1 MNFRQLDTEVKNSRL
16 SGISNE
22 NVESSDQSYTNKAGK
37 ETVSARHRY
46 IKRKLEVDSRSFKA
60 VQGTTAQFKKNSA
73 NNKHGN
79 PIMNLKQH
87 FADVF
92 TPKRRAGDKE
102 TTESPAN
109 IQITNK
115 LQNHY
120 LRLFNMGTLMSDQG
134 LPTEPDAGAEIK
146 DDCVGPEN

>member
-1 MNFRQLDTEVKNSRL
+1 
-16 SGISNE
+16 
-22 NVESSDQSYTNKAGK
+22 
-37 ETVSARHRY
+37 
-46 IKRKLEVDSRSFKA
+46 
-60 VQGTTAQFKKNSA
+60 
-73 NNKHGN
+73 
-79 PIMNLKQH
+79 MNLKQH

-134 LPTEPDAGAEIK
+134 LPTERDAGIEIK